1 MKKIRIIGMTLALTV
16 SSQAATTIFSSDMGN
31 ATVANVAAGDL
42 NGVSTGGTWAVNFA
56 EVNTSS
62 IVANAD
68 STDYALLVDEGSQGG
83 SAQGTNAILNLGTNV
98 DFSSTIDIQFDMAYS
113 RSGAGKSLAM
123 IGYAADDT
131 TEIFRL
137 NWDLSNGT
145 TPITGVAN
153 PTNLV
158 IGTLPSFASSTNPYD
173 PSSLQTFNVTLD
185 GTALTYAAS
194 GLTSQTTTILNSGT
208 ELSSIKW
215 EITGASANAQGFWLD
230 NVSVETVPE
239 PSSLALIGL
248 GSLALILRRR
258 K

>member
-1 MKKIRIIGMTLALTV
+1 MSDHREEIETILVVEDNIDLQLILQTELEEDYKVLLA
-16 SSQAATTIFSSDMGN
+16 S
-31 ATVANVAAGDL
+31 
-42 NGVSTGGTWAVNFA
+42 NG
-56 EVNTSS
+56 
-62 IVANAD
+62 
-68 STDYALLVDEGSQGG
+68 TDGL
-83 SAQGTNAILNLGTNV
+83 
-98 DFSSTIDIQFDMAYS
+98 
-113 RSGAGKSLAM
+113 KLAM
-123 IGYAADDT
+123 IDVP
-131 TEIFRL
+131 
-137 NWDLSNGT
+137 DLIITDIMMPVMSGLELCKELKSNGT